1 MYKKELKMYA
11 RPRFVGEIY
20 RLWCQMVNNHKGLP
34 KSEII
39 KKIAEVMKEKQ
50 VSEEEIRAALD
61 GRIDE

>member
-1 MYKKELKMYA
+1 MYA

-20 RLWCQMVNNHKGLP
+20 RLWYQMVNDHKGLP

>member
-1 MYKKELKMYA
+1 MDA

-20 RLWCQMVNNHKGLP
+20 RLWYQMVNNYKGLP